1 MEETKGHIYHVLS
14 FMWVL
19 KTLASQEQRVGKR
32 LRREGRREREGSGN
46 AIDSRYI
53 AFFIRS
59 LQGLWTFWTHD
70 NYLRRWT
77 HCSDL
82 IGTHFVFTSD
92 FQTISRKCVQFKN
105 INCLKKLL
113 VAGTN
118 SCLQSL
124 YPGGL
129 NVRDTEKSQH
139 LPHYWPELIVAKQE

>member
-1 MEETKGHIYHVLS
+1 MRRQIFTATATPFPGDKCGSNKDGHWQMNDYANRISFSHKKTSWYLYQMEETKGHIHHVLS
-14 FMWVL
+14 FMWVP

-32 LRREGRREREGSGN
+32 LWREGRRERGGSGN

-92 FQTISRKCVQFKN
+92 FQTIS
-105 INCLKKLL
+105 
-113 VAGTN
+113 
-118 SCLQSL
+118 
-124 YPGGL
+124 L
-129 NVRDTEKSQH
+129 NVCNLKT
-139 LPHYWPELIVAKQE
+139 